1 MTEEER
7 ILQLRRELHQYNYNY
22 YVKSVSTIT
31 DQAFDGLMAEL
42 MELERKHPE
51 MGGRQAPERNL
62 LSLRFLGK
70 QHKTELI

>member
-51 MGGRQAPERNL
+51 MADVN
-62 LSLRFLGK
+62 
-70 QHKTELI
+70 